1 MPTTFVSTTTRIWG
15 AALRRCSSNARLVR
29 MYVATAPARTSEGIF
44 PMSLGYAS
52 IDTGLTE
59 DEVRSALKE
68 LDAVGLVGWDEEQ
81 ELVLDRESLEVMNYT
96 SADDRRLKAA
106 VKLIRT
112 LPASPLI
119 HEFHTLAAR
128 MAPPL
133 ARALAEVESDRGY
146 PTSRSELM
154 G

>member
-1 MPTTFVSTTTRIWG
+1 MPTTFVSTTTRIWS
-15 AALRRCSSNARLVR
+15 AALRRCSTAARLVR
-29 MYVATAPARTSEGIF
+29 VYVATAPARTSEGLF

-59 DEVRSALKE
+59 DEIRSALKE

-96 SADDRRLKAA
+96 STNDKRLDGA

-119 HEFHTLAAR
+119 RDFHTLAAR

-133 ARALAEVESDRGY
+133 ARALAEIESDRDY
-146 PTSRSELM
+146 PTGGSELM